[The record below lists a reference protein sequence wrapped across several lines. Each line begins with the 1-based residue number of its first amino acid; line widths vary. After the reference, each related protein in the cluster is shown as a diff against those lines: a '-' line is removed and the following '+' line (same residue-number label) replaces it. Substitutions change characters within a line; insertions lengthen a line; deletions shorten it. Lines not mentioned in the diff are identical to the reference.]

1 MLRWFLLLGGLIVW
15 TVHFFALYAVASI
28 FLTTDLA
35 RALTL
40 LITVLVLLANAGLAT
55 LTLRIIPQQD
65 QDRWIS
71 AVSLWGLGLGTI
83 AIFWQ
88 GAVAL
93 FL

>member
-40 LITVLVLLANAGLAT
+40 LITVLGLLANAGLAT
-55 LTLRIIPQQD
+55 LTQRIVALQD
-65 QDRWIS
+65 QDGWIG

-83 AIFWQ
+83 AIVWQ
-88 GAVAL
+88 GTVAL

>member
-1 MLRWFLLLGGLIVW
+1 MLRWILLLGGLIVW